1 MNITYRKASKEDK
14 KSLLDLAVEFTKF
27 NVSLE
32 GDRDRFFWEGWEKDF
47 PEEVETDLAKDTSF
61 YFIAEADDKK
71 QPVGYILARYCKE
84 CYYFIIDELFV
95 LDDYRSH
102 NVGKQLLDMAIAE
115 GKKYTNQ
122 IRVEIFL
129 KNEGAKKFYLRNGFK
144 EDALV
149 LELGR
154 ER

>member
-1 MNITYRKASKEDK
+1 
-14 KSLLDLAVEFTKF
+14 
-27 NVSLE
+27 
-32 GDRDRFFWEGWEKDF
+32 
-47 PEEVETDLAKDTSF
+47 
-61 YFIAEADDKK
+61 
-71 QPVGYILARYCKE
+71 
-84 CYYFIIDELFV
+84 
-95 LDDYRSH
+95 
-102 NVGKQLLDMAIAE
+102 MAIAE